1 MGGKKKLTISQA
13 EKAQLREAQK
23 EEGKKSKTSQT
34 SRTEKKIAGVIP
46 PNPKDEKI
54 IKEIQKMKVLTPY
67 IIASRFNL
75 RLSVA
80 RDFLEDLCK
89 YGVIA
94 RVSSGVNTEIYKPL

>member
-1 MGGKKKLTISQA
+1 MGGKKRLTISQA
-13 EKAQLREAQK
+13 EKAQLRGSQK
-23 EEGKKSKTSQT
+23 EEGKKSKTS
-34 SRTEKKIAGVIP
+34 SHTEKKIAGVIP

>member
-13 EKAQLREAQK
+13 EKAQFRESQK
-23 EEGKKSKTSQT
+23 EEGKKSKSSSQA
-34 SRTEKKIAGVIP
+34 EKKIAGVIP

-54 IKEIQKMKVLTPY
+54 IKEIQRMKVLTPY
-67 IIASRFNL
+67 IVASRFNL

-80 RDFLEDLCK
+80 RDFLKDLCR